1 MTRKFSGTAAALSIA
16 AALSMVATPALARDR
31 HWGGGWGRHN
41 DRIDAGD
48 IFAGVLIIGGIAAI
62 ASAASGSSKA
72 KRERERARD
81 YQYPDQSYPQQSYP
95 QQPYPQRDSSAG
107 YGNDTRPNYNE
118 PGRTSRMESRGLD
131 SAVDRCASEIER
143 GDRQIDVIDS
153 VGREGDGWRV
163 SGKITNG
170 GNFSCTVDRDGR
182 VSNANLDGRAL

>member
-1 MTRKFSGTAAALSIA
+1 
-16 AALSMVATPALARDR
+16 
-31 HWGGGWGRHN
+31 
-41 DRIDAGD
+41 
-48 IFAGVLIIGGIAAI
+48 
-62 ASAASGSSKA
+62 
-72 KRERERARD
+72 
-81 YQYPDQSYPQQSYP
+81 
-95 QQPYPQRDSSAG
+95 
-107 YGNDTRPNYNE
+107 
-118 PGRTSRMESRGLD
+118 MESRGLD

>member
-1 MTRKFSGTAAALSIA
+1 MNRKYSRAAAALSFA
-16 AALSMVATPALARDR
+16 AALTMAATPALARDR

-62 ASAASGSSKA
+62 ASAASSSNKA

-118 PGRTSRMESRGLD
+118 PGSSSRPESRGLD
-131 SAVDRCASEIER
+131 SAVDRCAREIER
-143 GDRQIDVIDS
+143 GDRRIDVIDT
-153 VGREGDGWRV
+153 VAREGDGWRV
-163 SGKITNG
+163 AGRITSGPS
-170 GNFSCTVDRDGR
+170 FACTVDRDGR
-182 VSNANLDGRAL
+182 VSNVNLDGRAL